1 MPHRLSVFVL
11 VVGISFLHLS
21 VTWHDAQCG
30 VDTVAD
36 STRAVSARHDT
47 GGVSFRAHPLSD
59 CRVFFLTNAGGY
71 LKLSASSSNPPS
83 GTQSNLRAIWDW
95 GVMVNI
101 TPRDAIGGSW
111 FVCWDEDDV
120 TTGPVVHYR
129 RWFGPRRSLDLAV
142 GTPVTGG
149 EGELQTGSVL
159 GLIKY
164 NIVDWFGVAV
174 RPEYVRYGAAGSWA
188 RVFVGMEFGWFPGV
202 GLTVVG
208 GAVSAAAIAFGEGL
222 E

>member
-1 MPHRLSVFVL
+1 MQHHLAVL
-11 VVGISFLHLS
+11 ALVAGVCVLHLS
-21 VTWHDAQCG
+21 VTWHDAQGG
-30 VDTVAD
+30 VDNVSESARAD
-36 STRAVSARHDT
+36 SVGHDA

-59 CRVFFLTNAGGY
+59 CRVFFLSNAGGY
-71 LKLSASSSNPPS
+71 LKLSASSSIPPS

-101 TPRDAIGGSW
+101 SPRDAIGASW
-111 FVCWDEDDV
+111 FVTWDEDDV
-120 TTGPVVHYR
+120 TTGPVAHYR
-129 RWFGPRRSLDLAV
+129 RWFDGSRSLDVAI

-149 EGELQTGSVL
+149 NELETGSIL

-164 NIVDWFGVAV
+164 NFVDWFGVAV
-174 RPEYVRYGAAGSWA
+174 RPEYARYGAAGSWA
-188 RVFVGMEFGWFPGV
+188 RVFVGMEFGWYPGV